1 MSENVKLQRNP
12 ELNALAL
19 KLISKHSHL
28 LAGEIID
35 DLTNTLTTD
44 IDQVEENLSQIS
56 DSDIAR
62 YKLQADY
69 HMMKSKKVGADAG
82 KLVFHLEAANFYRAL
97 QMGFATEQ
105 NKKIERW
112 K

>member
-1 MSENVKLQRNP
+1 MSENVTLQRNP
-12 ELNALAL
+12 ELNKLCL
-19 KLISKHSHL
+19 QLISKHSHL
-28 LAGEIID
+28 LAGEILD
-35 DLTNTLTTD
+35 DLTNTLT
-44 IDQVEENLSQIS
+44 IDQVEGNLSQIS

-69 HMMKSKKVGADAG
+69 HILKSKKVGGDTG
-82 KLVFHLEAANFYRAL
+82 KLCYHLEAANFYRAL

-105 NKKIERW
+105 NKKVERW